1 MTRADLR
8 VPPEP
13 APDNADAALFGVEQ
27 RISELRAE
35 WDRLPEMEEDDLRH
49 GLLDQ
54 IIDLDVMVLQTPVKT
69 MAGAVYVLRRLAD
82 PILGVAVNRT
92 ATELHPNAVRHVLT
106 VVERE
111 ATMSVGDGMSATEDT
126 ALIRAER
133 EFHASVATTE
143 QWSADNPDKSLEDNP
158 EWTRCQELYDHVL
171 AYVPAGPAGAAAIL
185 RVLLYRDWC
194 VHAGAPDNIGDIL
207 AHVLRAF
214 GREAQTPPQLDPVLA
229 LLGELEETN
238 DAARRNS
245 EAWDAAV
252 TEGFPDYAE
261 IGPGKRWATAND
273 LPEDLLKRFNA
284 ATGSDR
290 ALAIDKEDAAIV
302 DRQNDIEDRIIATRG
317 CSPAGALVKLRAAVG
332 LWERRA
338 GEPELPAWDNLDRN
352 EKLVVSAM
360 RDLECV
366 TGERPAS

>member
-1 MTRADLR
+1 MTPADFRAPSEPDRTPLTDAELVTVESEIARLIAAHTTEDNDKLLALQERVIVTPAKTLRGCAAKLR
-8 VPPEP
+8 VIFDPDNGPCAAAIEAREFAAVAQVVEVIERAITPP
-13 APDNADAALFGVEQ
+13 PDNADAALTE
-27 RISELRAE
+27 AE
-35 WDRLPEMEEDDLRH
+35 REVDRLIEEEQLSPEDDKLRSDR
-49 GLLDQ
+49 LTDRNQ
-54 IIDLDVMVLQTPVKT
+54 FVLTTPAVT
-69 MAGAVYVLRRLAD
+69 LTGAAAKLRR
-82 PILGVAVNRT
+82 
-92 ATELHPNAVRHVLT
+92 VLCPLIGLP
-106 VVERE
+106 
-111 ATMSVGDGMSATEDT
+111 VGDGKHDIA
-126 ALIRAER
+126 AL
-133 EFHASVATTE
+133 T
-143 QWSADNPDKSLEDNP
+143 Q
-158 EWTRCQELYDHVL
+158 VL
-171 AYVPAGPAGAAAIL
+171 AV
-185 RVLLYRDWC
+185 VE
-194 VHAGAPDNIGDIL
+194 
-207 AHVLRAF
+207 
-214 GREAQTPPQLDPVLA
+214 REAQTPPQLDPVVA
-229 LLGELEETN
+229 LVGELEETN